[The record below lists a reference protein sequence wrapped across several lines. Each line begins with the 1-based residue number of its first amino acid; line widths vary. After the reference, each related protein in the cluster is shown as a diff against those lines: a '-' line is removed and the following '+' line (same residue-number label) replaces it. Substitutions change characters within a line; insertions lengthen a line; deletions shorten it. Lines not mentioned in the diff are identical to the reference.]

1 MGLALMIV
9 DDSATM
15 RKIIMKTVRM
25 SGVDIERTEEA
36 GNGNEALEKLG
47 QTSVD
52 MMLVDVNM
60 PGMGGPELVKKVREM
75 ASCSN
80 TKIIM
85 VSTESSQ
92 ELIDSVLASGANG
105 YITKPFTPE
114 SFQKKLTQC
123 TN

>member
-1 MGLALMIV
+1 MGFALMIV

-15 RKIIMKTVRM
+15 RKIIMRTVRM
-25 SGVDIERTEEA
+25 AGVEVERTEEA
-36 GNGNEALEKLG
+36 GNGIEALEKLS

-60 PGMGGPELVKKVREM
+60 PGMGGPELVKKVRELP
-75 ASCSN
+75 SCAA

-92 ELIDSVLASGANG
+92 ELIDGVLASGANG

-114 SFQKKLTQC
+114 NFQKKLAQFTS
-123 TN
+123 